1 MFFKDVVGQD
11 NLKKLLRENI
21 DKGRVPHAQLFE
33 GKSGYG
39 ALTLAIAYA
48 TYLNCENRTGGDAC
62 GKCKSCYSMRSLEH
76 VNLHFVFPSNKTKK
90 AESMYSDG
98 GTAKVTSDSYI
109 SLWRDL
115 IERKNGYITEY
126 EWYNEIGMGDASRN
140 ASGIIGRADA
150 KNLMDKLK
158 YKSIGDGYKVV
169 IIWLPERMNT
179 EAANTLLKEFEEPGE
194 STVFLFVTE
203 NSGGIISTVRSRTQQ
218 ITVPPIETGALENY
232 LKDKGVEAAAAHIM
246 AVQSGGDIN
255 VLDSLLED
263 NDGDG
268 NEESTLETFRELM
281 GYCYSNNYAGL
292 AQWVAE
298 FSGLGR
304 EEIRVF
310 FTESMRLIRI
320 CYLKS
325 MGVEAADSYNTKE
338 QDFIDKFH
346 PFIKSSNIEN
356 IISEFESAFQEIR
369 RNGNVKIIMSY
380 FSLNM
385 CKLINRL

>member
-1 MFFKDVVGQD
+1 MFFKDVAGQD

-48 TYLNCENRTGGDAC
+48 TYLNCENRTDGDAC
-62 GKCKSCYSMRSLEH
+62 GKCRSCYSMRNLEH
-76 VNLHFVFPSNKTKK
+76 VNLHFVYPSNKTKK
-90 AESMYSDG
+90 AESLYSDG

-109 SLWRDL
+109 KLWRDL
-115 IERKNGYITEY
+115 VVRKKGYITEY
-126 EWYNEIGMGDASRN
+126 EWYEEIGMGDTSRN

-158 YKSIGDGYKVV
+158 YKSIGEGYKVV

-203 NSGGIISTVRSRTQQ
+203 NSGGIISTVKSRTQQ
-218 ITVPPIETGALENY
+218 ITVPPVKEAELEKY
-232 LKDKGVEAAAAHIM
+232 LAEKGMDASSARTIAN
-246 AVQSGGDIN
+246 QSGGDIN
-255 VLDSLLED
+255 ILNSLLEE
-263 NDGDG
+263 NDGSGSEDT
-268 NEESTLETFRELM
+268 TLEIFRELM
-281 GYCYSNNYAGL
+281 GYCYSNNYSGL
-292 AQWVAE
+292 FQWVAE
-298 FSGLGR
+298 FSGLNR
-304 EEIRVF
+304 EEIRMF
-310 FTESMRLIRI
+310 FTESMRLLRV
-320 CYLKS
+320 CYLRTMDVVTEKPH
-325 MGVEAADSYNTKE
+325 DTKE
-338 QDFIDKFH
+338 NDFINKFH

-356 IISEFESAFQEIR
+356 IIGEFESAFQEIR

-380 FSLNM
+380 FTLNM
-385 CKLINRL
+385 CKLINR